1 MKLIDADALIKI
13 FDLGSKN
20 GYVFVNFKDIVEI
33 IKKQPEAYKA
43 DVVATELE
51 QLKLDGACNN
61 EDCGYCKYL
70 NECWDGDM
78 SEEHAIDMA
87 IEIVKRGGL
96 DES

>member
-1 MKLIDADALIKI
+1 MKLIDADALIKRL
-13 FDLGSKN
+13 DLGSEDTF
-20 GYVFVNFKDIVEI
+20 VFVNFKDIVEI

-61 EDCGYCKYL
+61 EDCRQCKYFA
-70 NECWDGDM
+70 ECWDGEM
-78 SEEHAIDMA
+78 SSYLALDKA
-87 IEIVKRGGL
+87 IEIVKRSGL

>member
-1 MKLIDADALIKI
+1 MRLIDADELIKR
-13 FDLGSKN
+13 FDLGN
-20 GYVFVNFKDIVEI
+20 QDTFVFVNFKDIVEI
-33 IKKQPEAYKA
+33 IKNQPEVYKV
-43 DVVATELE
+43 DIVATELE

-61 EDCGYCKYL
+61 EDCGYCKYF
-70 NECWDGDM
+70 NECWNGDM